1 MNRRQFTSALG
12 AAAAAPA
19 LPLKALTA
27 APAVATA
34 VPNTAR
40 FWAIY
45 MSHLH
50 GSVSAKTLS
59 VMTGLDVSVAQSH
72 LTKLLSD
79 GVIKPNHLLT
89 RLAESNANSSQEPS
103 KWRERLKKFTEEKQE
118 SVEEPEA
125 IETDDEAPET
135 EIEEG
140 NAE

>member
-12 AAAAAPA
+12 AVAAAPA
-19 LPLKALTA
+19 LPLKTLTT
-27 APAVATA
+27 APAVATV

-50 GSVSAKTLS
+50 GTVSAKTLS
-59 VMTGLDVSVAQSH
+59 VMTGLDVSVAQTH
-72 LTKLLSD
+72 LTKLVSD

-103 KWRERLKKFTEEKQE
+103 KWRERLKKFTEEKQDAASDPE
-118 SVEEPEA
+118 ITEPEDQA
-125 IETDDEAPET
+125 RDADESDHA
-135 EIEEG
+135 
-140 NAE
+140 